1 MRRKS
6 AQKARCCYWRVIM
19 DIFWVLPSTGVR
31 RYEGYFPRKKQLLSL
46 CRISSW
52 VCIEI
57 DTILDSCECIDCCV
71 RKQLCLHGNFLKKET
86 LDKSQNHNLETILD
100 SYDVPAVARNVFA

>member
-1 MRRKS
+1 MR
-6 AQKARCCYWRVIM
+6 
-19 DIFWVLPSTGVR
+19 DIYLG
-31 RYEGYFPRKKQLLSL
+31 ENNYFRFVEYLHG
-46 CRISSW
+46 C
-52 VCIEI
+52 VDI

-71 RKQLCLHGNFLKKET
+71 WKQLCLHGNFLRKET